1 MAYVFKVTAK
11 RNIGGT
17 KGIAQGLTVQVVE
30 PSVSKPMVKTIL
42 AAYKQQFGIEL
53 PKSCGVTDGAFT
65 WERIK

>member
-11 RNIGGT
+11 RNIGGA

-42 AAYKQQFGIEL
+42 AAYKQQLGIEL

-65 WERIK
+65 WERVK